1 LLSLTPSKPG
11 SGTATN
17 ARSLLIRVYVYRGTL
32 ASMMVF
38 LTGLQ
43 LDYYDAARAKD
54 ELAEVLAN
62 IKPMEVD

>member
-1 LLSLTPSKPG
+1 
-11 SGTATN
+11 
-17 ARSLLIRVYVYRGTL
+17 
-32 ASMMVF
+32 MMVF